1 MHWSTKHVAVGGSIL
16 ALAFA
21 GCGSNSPTGSD
32 PPAPSVSGS
41 PGGSGL
47 PRGSEPANLDPA
59 EFTTRIDNPYWPLAP
74 GSKWVYREVENGVVQ
89 RVEVTVTNRTKVVDG
104 VTARVVHDV
113 VTTHGQPVEKTFDWY
128 AQDSAGNVWYLGED
142 TQEYDKGKVVSTAGS
157 WQAGVG
163 RAEAGV
169 IMPAQPEVGLSYRQ
183 EYDPGNAEDRARV
196 TNVDAKARVP
206 FGSFDGV
213 LQTKDVN
220 PLETNFVESKYYA
233 KGVGPIETIQVS
245 GGKAHEQLISYRR

>member
-1 MHWSTKHVAVGGSIL
+1 MHWSTRYVAVGGSIL
-16 ALAFA
+16 ALALA
-21 GCGSNSPTGSD
+21 GCGSSGPTGSD
-32 PPAPSVSGS
+32 PPPEPGS
-41 PGGSGL
+41 SASGGSGL

-59 EFTTRIDNPYWPLAP
+59 QFTTRIDNPYWPLAP

-89 RVEVTVTNRTKVVDG
+89 RVEVTATDQTKVVDG

-142 TQEYDKGKVVSTAGS
+142 TQEYDK
-157 WQAGVG
+157 
-163 RAEAGV
+163 
-169 IMPAQPEVGLSYRQ
+169 
-183 EYDPGNAEDRARV
+183 GNAEDRARV

-245 GGKAHEQLISYRR
+245 GGTAHEQLISYRR

>member
-1 MHWSTKHVAVGGSIL
+1 MNWPLKALVAGSMLSL
-16 ALAFA
+16 ALV
-21 GCGSNSPTGSD
+21 GCGSNGGSD
-32 PPAPSVSGS
+32 SSSGAS
-41 PGGSGL
+41 SASQESTL

-245 GGKAHEQLISYRR
+245 GGQAHEQLISYRP